1 VPVDELVDPA
11 GYSGWWTALGIV
23 LLLAAAA
30 VVFLVFWLTRARA
43 EEKALAAQ
51 RPAPLLPTGPYD
63 PFAALRAEYE
73 QRLDSVAERFRAGD
87 LDERTLHL
95 ALSAEMRGFAT
106 GRLGQDA
113 SSMTLS
119 EIQQLS
125 EAGRLTQL
133 IARYYRPSFADHDND
148 PAARSTDAED
158 SIDRARSVVRGW

>member
-1 VPVDELVDPA
+1 VPVDELVDPV
-11 GYSGWWTALGIV
+11 GYSGWWTVLGIV
-23 LLLAAAA
+23 LVLAAAA
-30 VVFLVFWLTRARA
+30 VVFLVIWLTRASA
-43 EEKALAAQ
+43 EEKNAP
-51 RPAPLLPTGPYD
+51 RPAPLLPTGPHD
-63 PFAALRAEYE
+63 PYASLRGEYE
-73 QRLDSVAERFRAGD
+73 RRLDAVAERFRAGE

-119 EIQQLS
+119 EIQQLA

-148 PAARSTDAED
+148 PAARSTDGED
-158 SIDRARSVVRGW
+158 SIDRARAVVRGW